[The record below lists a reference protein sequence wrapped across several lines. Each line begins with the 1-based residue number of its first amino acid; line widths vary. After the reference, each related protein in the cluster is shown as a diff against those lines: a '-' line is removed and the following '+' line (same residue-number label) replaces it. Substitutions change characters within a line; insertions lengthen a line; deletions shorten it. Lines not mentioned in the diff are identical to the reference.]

1 MKILVCNVGSTSLK
15 FKLYEMPQCRIM
27 AQGKVERVGSLDDA
41 VVTYSNQISAETIR
55 QIYQCVPDYKDG
67 ISRFLNFLTS
77 PEHGVI
83 ADITEIDRVGYKTTL
98 SKGHYGI
105 HELTDEVIQG
115 MHDWLPLAPVHNRG
129 YIDAIEAMRE
139 VLPLAV
145 FVGCFE
151 TGFHRDIPLSRRIY
165 GVPYEWYE
173 TYGVQR
179 LGYHGASHG
188 YIADEL
194 NELLGHNYRA
204 ISCHLGGSS
213 SVCAIENGKS
223 VDTSFGMSLQTGL
236 IHAARCGDMDCDL
249 HEFLLREGLSE
260 EQFREGISSKGG
272 LLGISGVSSDIR
284 YIEEAAR
291 EGNQRAQLAMDVFV
305 TGIVHY
311 IGSFYLDLGGL
322 DALVFTAGIGENSAT
337 IRRMVC
343 QKLEVI
349 GAKLDLEQNNSC
361 CGPADLAAP
370 DSKVKILVIPTDEE
384 LGIARRTFEYSKVC
398 T

>member
-1 MKILVCNVGSTSLK
+1 
-15 FKLYEMPQCRIM
+15 
-27 AQGKVERVGSLDDA
+27 VERVGSLDDA
-41 VVTYSNQISAETIR
+41 VLTYSNQACTEMIQQTH
-55 QIYQCVPDYKDG
+55 QCIPDYKCG
-67 ISRFLNFLTS
+67 ISRFLSFLIST
-77 PEHGVI
+77 EYGVI
-83 ADITEIDRVGYKTTL
+83 AEISEIERVGYKTTL

-105 HELTDEVIQG
+105 HELNDEVIQG
-115 MHDWLPLAPVHNRG
+115 MRDWLSLAPVHNRG
-129 YIDAIEAMRE
+129 YIDAVEAMRE
-139 VLPLAV
+139 VLPLAT

-236 IHAARCGDMDCDL
+236 VHAARCGDMDCDL
-249 HEFLLREGLSE
+249 RDFLLHEGLSE
-260 EQFREGISSKGG
+260 EQFREGISAKGG

-284 YIEEAAR
+284 YIEEEAKK
-291 EGNQRAQLAMDVFV
+291 GNQRAQLAIDVFV

-311 IGSFYLDLGGL
+311 VGSFYLDLGGL

-349 GAKLDLEQNNSC
+349 GAKLDWDQNDNC
-361 CGPADLAAP
+361 HGTADLSAP

-384 LGIARRTFEYSKVC
+384 LGIARRTFEYGKVSI
-398 T
+398 